1 MMTWQCKSVCA
12 KMTIIFMQTTKKCP
26 ARDISRLESEDHINK
41 AKDSTHEDAHLDKTK
56 RKLVQNSSV
65 KKNQNQT
72 TTKQNKNKTHTKTT
86 L

>member
-1 MMTWQCKSVCA
+1 
-12 KMTIIFMQTTKKCP
+12 MQTTKKCR

-65 KKNQNQT
+65 KKT
-72 TTKQNKNKTHTKTT
+72 KTKQQPNKTKTKPT
-86 L
+86 LKPHFKLSASPPEKGIIEI